1 MYYIFGGYGR
11 IIFKMISDEQL
22 GLRIAK
28 SGTVFIGFMNV
39 VSFG

>member
-11 IIFKMISDEQL
+11 IVFKMISDEQL

-28 SGTVFIGFMNV
+28 SGIHWVHECGFV
-39 VSFG
+39 WV